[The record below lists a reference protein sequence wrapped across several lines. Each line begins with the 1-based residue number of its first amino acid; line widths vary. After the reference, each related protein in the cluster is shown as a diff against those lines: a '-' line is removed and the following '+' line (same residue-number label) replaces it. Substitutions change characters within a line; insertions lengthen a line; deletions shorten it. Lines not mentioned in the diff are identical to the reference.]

1 MLTLLL
7 SFQISFLLVC
17 AGNVFSSPSKISKP
31 WQYNTRK
38 VNSSPDDTQHCF
50 CYPGDDLPV
59 IHKLLDPKNKGQER
73 LVIYLYRSVDSNE
86 IKMFTPNSDKQM
98 LIPDIPYDSNDVL
111 VTVTNENIDT
121 LFYNNPNK
129 IKVHNDYLET
139 VNPTVV
145 SSLPIGLNQGEI
157 EHIFPGYT
165 DDISLNDKESSNE
178 YDNDD
183 YVVPPYKSYDNANLA
198 QVEAQTVPLK
208 SFPENDFETNQNWAL
223 PNTNLD
229 GFEETLQGVLPSS
242 SAFLLPPEDNIQQKL
257 VYSFQNN
264 DNTATSQDHLSFDA
278 WFKQQMK
285 RFQNPHFPSDLKS
298 IDSDLLKVLVIKI
311 FSKNKINISSN
322 GVITG
327 RNGETIDTANLEL
340 RPLLLGEK
348 ISLQIFNT
356 NHKKINLLK
365 RLPFMEG
372 ILVTLVSPPQ
382 ILGIIPLGK
391 IYLTKNS
398 NYIDQIIN
406 QLSALNSSKVYTS
419 KHTDATFYLNP
430 SQSTINNILSEPE
443 NIRVESISSFTSDQD
458 GGRKGKWETDIK
470 AQAIPLP
477 DERTQWNSGLYYS
490 APNVPYPNWHP
501 LVEIQPSGKRRK
513 FNAKIEHIFEPP
525 TKTRNNAVEGTQ
537 TALKEA
543 NIKVTSTTKP
553 PVDSSKPKKK
563 LSEPLLKGMLKTLMD
578 LLNDTPRRDQS
589 KSNTTHNFDIISDSE
604 LTKYEEDG
612 PDFRIIGG
620 SAATG
625 SGTPVS
631 SKGRSGIR
639 EEFSS

>member
-1 MLTLLL
+1 MD
-7 SFQISFLLVC
+7 IK
-17 AGNVFSSPSKISKP
+17 SPSKISKP

-73 LVIYLYRSVDSNE
+73 LVIYLYRSIDSNE
-86 IKMFTPNSDKQM
+86 IKMFTPNLDKQM

-183 YVVPPYKSYDNANLA
+183 YVVPPYKSSDNANLA

-208 SFPENDFETNQNWAL
+208 SFPENDFEANQNWAL
-223 PNTNLD
+223 PNKNLD

-257 VYSFQNN
+257 VYSFQYN

-327 RNGETIDTANLEL
+327 PNGETIDTANLEL

-382 ILGIIPLGK
+382 ILGIIPL
-391 IYLTKNS
+391 
-398 NYIDQIIN
+398 
-406 QLSALNSSKVYTS
+406 
-419 KHTDATFYLNP
+419 
-430 SQSTINNILSEPE
+430 E
-443 NIRVESISSFTSDQD
+443 NIRIESISSFTSDQD
-458 GGRKGKWETDIK
+458 GGRKGKWETDNK

-477 DERTQWNSGLYYS
+477 DERTQWNTGLYYS

-525 TKTRNNAVEGTQ
+525 TKTRKNAVDGTQ
-537 TALKEA
+537 TAMKEA
-543 NIKVTSTTKP
+543 NTKATSTIKP
-553 PVDSSKPKKK
+553 PVNSSEPKKK

-578 LLNDTPRRDQS
+578 LLNDTPRRGQP